1 MPLSA
6 DFSSTESLTTLSNVR
21 FLDIST
27 GTDLGLTERRIY
39 VRLANGNWLLENGVQ
54 SSTEAYTTWAI
65 ADLSLTVSLLTQS
78 TSASVRV
85 DWMTGSTVTY
95 TKTHAQEWN
104 LYDYVFGFGLLQNQ
118 TASPSIISDVNYYS
132 NFFQFITNIWNS
144 QNAIFAADDIY
155 SSQGALNV
163 NQNFINNAN
172 MYF

>member
-6 DFSSTESLTTLSNVR
+6 DFSSSESLSTLSNVR

-27 GTDLGLTERRIY
+27 GSDSGLTERRIY
-39 VRLANGNWLLENGVQ
+39 VRLPNGNWLVEGGVE
-54 SSTEAYTTWAI
+54 STTEAYTTWPI
-65 ADLSLTVSLLTQS
+65 ADSSITINLLTQS

-85 DWMTGSTVTY
+85 DWLTGATVTY

-118 TASPSIISDVNYYS
+118 TASPRIIQDVNYYS
-132 NFFQFITNIWNS
+132 NFFAFITNIWNS
-144 QNAIFAADDIY
+144 ENAIFAADDIY

-163 NQNFINNAN
+163 NQNMINNAQL
-172 MYF
+172 YF